1 LRFKTRGF
9 WNGRQG
15 RTGSGEKEVTQA
27 TANGV
32 ERHPLFTIR
41 VPVSLIE
48 RIMAK
53 AEADGLTRSDAAREA
68 LRLYV
73 GEQDQAA

>member
-1 LRFKTRGF
+1 MDDKAELAAARKRLHK
-9 WNGRQG
+9 R
-15 RTGSGEKEVTQA
+15 RP
-27 TANGV
+27 NGV
-32 ERHPLFTIR
+32 ELHPRFSIR
-41 VPVSLIE
+41 VPVLLIE